1 MGVEPARRNIFATL
15 FPECTEGDGRMVV
28 AIIAK
33 DNAGDLIELV
43 AAGTNALKLLKCSC
57 QITMEDLS
65 PSECVE
71 YAFAEAPCQW
81 RLAQLSRGA
90 LESYR
95 SMKFEAWKKMLLEP
109 TCEAQFRR
117 MLQIGPVTRLYDP
130 QIFPTPDSLRSS
142 YQVTDEKNGR
152 QIQLPH
158 PVANLRLW
166 NASKRSYDKI
176 DPQLEGAPSE
186 AEKNAWWAKTIQ
198 DLKEKH
204 GD

>member
-1 MGVEPARRNIFATL
+1 
-15 FPECTEGDGRMVV
+15 MVV

-95 SMKFEAWKKMLLEP
+95 DMKFEAWRKMLLEP
-109 TCEAQFRR
+109 TCGAQFRR
-117 MLQIGPVTRLYDP
+117 MLQIGSVTRLFDP
-130 QIFPTPDSLRSS
+130 HVFPTPDGLRHL
-142 YQVTDEKNGR
+142 YQVYDDQSGR

-158 PVANLRLW
+158 PVAALRTW
-166 NASKRSYDKI
+166 NVGRRAYDAI
-176 DPQLEGAPSE
+176 NPRLTGAPLE
-186 AEKNAWWAKTIQ
+186 AAESSWWSALLNELGKQ
-198 DLKEKH
+198 H
-204 GD
+204 GKDYVAHLGGGVGVPAAS